1 MIKKTPYRVLIVDDE
16 PDERDLLAELLSGPN
31 RAVEVRDTPR
41 AALEFLQHNP
51 VDLAFLDH
59 HLPGMS
65 GTELAQR
72 IKTMYPHAHIV
83 MCTGYLVEAGCPEI
97 LDRAEAEY
105 AKGTPLQIIKYRT
118 LWALLDPERTSKPD
132 VPLEIDIGGMCSIG
146 TDSLTVMPDGT
157 VLPCRRLPIAIG
169 NLQRDSLFKIWYTS
183 DLLWKLRDKNNLQ
196 GKCNDCELIPR
207 CGGCRAIAHAM
218 TGNYLAEDPQCWK

>member
-97 LDRAEAEY
+97 LDRAEHVLH
-105 AKGTPLQIIKYRT
+105 KPLN
-118 LWALLDPERTSKPD
+118 LGE
-132 VPLEIDIGGMCSIG
+132 VLELA
-146 TDSLTVMPDGT
+146 DSYSATREGHD
-157 VLPCRRLPIAIG
+157 
-169 NLQRDSLFKIWYTS
+169 
-183 DLLWKLRDKNNLQ
+183 
-196 GKCNDCELIPR
+196 
-207 CGGCRAIAHAM
+207 
-218 TGNYLAEDPQCWK
+218 